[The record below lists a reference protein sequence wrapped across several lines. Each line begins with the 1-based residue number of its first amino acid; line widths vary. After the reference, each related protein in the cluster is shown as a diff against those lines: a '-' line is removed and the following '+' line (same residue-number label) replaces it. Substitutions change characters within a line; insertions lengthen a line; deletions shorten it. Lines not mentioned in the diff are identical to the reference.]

1 MAEADRCWKR
11 GDFEKALRHYSK
23 ALGMDPNLE
32 EGWVGQLHCLLDLD
46 EVKEA
51 RLWCNK
57 ALEQLP
63 RSAQVLGVKSMILT
77 RMAEYPA
84 AMELSDKAFSMK
96 QYTWSLWYSRGCV
109 LLKRRLKNADYCF
122 QKAVEF

>member
-1 MAEADRCWKR
+1 MELTMNRFDCLELPSDQKENPFQPTGAIRYEKEDYLQMAEQSWRR

-32 EGWVGQLHCLLDLD
+32 EAWLGQIRCLMDLD

-51 RLWCNK
+51 RLWVNK

-63 RSAQVLGVKSMILT
+63 RSAGLM
-77 RMAEYPA
+77 
-84 AMELSDKAFSMK
+84 
-96 QYTWSLWYSRGCV
+96 
-109 LLKRRLKNADYCF
+109 
-122 QKAVEF
+122 